1 MSLYIII
8 QNQQPAF
15 KIADG
20 CENLSYQGGKVTL
33 ENILSAFTPKRCI
46 QIHSDRKRMG
56 SICVVITLVFITQR
70 IWQSHML

>member
-46 QIHSDRKRMG
+46 QIH
-56 SICVVITLVFITQR
+56 
-70 IWQSHML
+70 